1 MICIFHVFFF
11 FVLSLCNL
19 VFFLM
24 IRRPPRSTRTD
35 TLFPYTTLFR
45 SHNVNGALLLQ
56 ISNNE
61 PLTRIML
68 DEAARGNSHSA
79 ISTIHFSQNFLF
91 FLPWLYQYRHDLPF
105 IALQDAHGQESW
117 WWIHEL
123 TGYRTLFT
131 APEATSPEKTKTKNG
146 KP

>member
-1 MICIFHVFFF
+1 
-11 FVLSLCNL
+11 
-19 VFFLM
+19 
-24 IRRPPRSTRTD
+24 
-35 TLFPYTTLFR
+35 
-45 SHNVNGALLLQ
+45 
-56 ISNNE
+56 
-61 PLTRIML
+61 ML

-131 APEATSPEKTKTKNG
+131 APEATYPEMIKAMKENRMAAVRHDQVSGNKTSRLGGTKDFRETGVAHAYKRKWGPRTQRGINR
-146 KP
+146 KRA